1 VSRKRKSSDG
11 GISLDSLMD
20 ALTNVVAVLIL
31 VLILVQA
38 DVSQKVQKFLDD
50 LLPATPEEVAQSK
63 KLIEELKRKQ
73 TVAEARLREKPASPE
88 EIAEEKRQIALLE
101 ESMEENKELL
111 VDIDKLRAMEK
122 AIRAERDAEN
132 EKTTTIQK
140 EIARIE
146 ALLDSTPALKADTA
160 TVVNIPN
167 SRPIPKDAAT
177 FHGIVSGDRV
187 HVINTQGVLAAFR
200 REFERKKSD
209 LIHERIKLKGKVDRF
224 IYDPNKI
231 AAHFKDFNWGDTRG
245 QKIEIRVVPTGY
257 YMLLVIT
264 PDLAKGGTPLTQLRS
279 PSDDFAKGIQTIR
292 QTRNAVLLYR
302 VHTNAFET
310 YLAARELSEIA
321 NVAAG
326 WEVNGSPNITIG
338 IPDLS
343 VRRLEEP
350 PIPPPG
356 AKPLPPGPPVIKP
369 KLD

>member
-1 VSRKRKSSDG
+1 MARKRSSSDG

-50 LLPATPEEVAQSK
+50 LLPATLEEVAQSRII
-63 KLIEELKRKQ
+63 IEDLKRKQ
-73 TVAEARLREKPASPE
+73 AVAEARLREKPATPE

-101 ESMEENKELL
+101 KSMEENEELL
-111 VDIDKLRAMEK
+111 ADIDKVRAMEK
-122 AIRAERDAEN
+122 TVRSERDAESQ
-132 EKTTTIQK
+132 KTVAIQK
-140 EIARIE
+140 EIARLE
-146 ALLDSTPALKADTA
+146 GLLDTIAPIDPNTP

-167 SRPIPKDAAT
+167 SRPIPAEAAS
-177 FHGIVSGDRV
+177 FHAIVHGNRV
-187 HVINTQGVLAAFR
+187 HMIDTQGVLAVFR
-200 REFERKKSD
+200 REFERKNAD
-209 LIHERIKLKGKVDRF
+209 LLHQRVKVKGKPDRF

-231 AAHFKDFNWGDTRG
+231 AAHFKTFNWGDTRG

-264 PDLAKGGTPLTQLRS
+264 PDLAKGGVPAEELRK
-279 PSDDFAKGIQTIR
+279 PGGEFAKSIQNIR
-292 QTRNAVLLYR
+292 QTRNSVLLYR
-302 VHTNAFET
+302 VHPDSFET

-326 WEVNGSPNITIG
+326 WDVNGSPNYSMG
-338 IPDLS
+338 IPDLT

-350 PIPPPG
+350 PPSKGGGTPRPPG
-356 AKPLPPGPPVIKP
+356 LKP